1 MMHKRAAPPLE
12 EACDDV
18 HIMHKPPDTSRAVG
32 PDADR
37 VGGAQAVFRA
47 MDLLKLVGLNHE
59 RGIALAPLVA
69 AIGLDRT
76 TAYRLL
82 SSLVQTGMVARD
94 ERKLYRLGLEA
105 MQLGL
110 ATMSRVPI
118 IERCRPMMIRLARRT
133 EDTVYLVVRNGDF
146 AHCVHFEEG
155 AFPIKALVLQVGGLR
170 LLGVGSAGA
179 ALLATLTG
187 AELEGFHAR
196 HREELPAERAS
207 LTHLRRQVAQTRKR
221 GYATTDNLV
230 ADGVSGVG
238 VFFEVTAGTY
248 AAISVGA
255 IRSRMTEERRAW
267 IAALMF
273 EELRASGWSPPA
285 LAGPA

>member
-1 MMHKRAAPPLE
+1 MVNKRTATPTPVE
-12 EACDDV
+12 D
-18 HIMHKPPDTSRAVG
+18 G
-32 PDADR
+32 GR
-37 VGGAQAVFRA
+37 VPGAQAVFRA

-59 RGIALAPLVA
+59 RGIPLASLVA
-69 AIGLDRT
+69 ATGLDRST
-76 TAYRLL
+76 TYRIL

-146 AHCVHFEEG
+146 AHCVHYEEG

-170 LLGVGSAGA
+170 LLGVGSAGT
-179 ALLATLTG
+179 ALMATLTD
-187 AELEGFHAR
+187 AELESFHAR
-196 HREELPAERAS
+196 HRGELPPERSS
-207 LTHLRRQVAQTRKR
+207 LAHLRRQVALMRKR

-230 ADGVSGVG
+230 AEGVSGVG
-238 VFFEVTAGTY
+238 MFFEVTPGTY

-255 IRSRMTEERRAW
+255 IRARMQEDRRDW
-267 IAALMF
+267 IADLMAQ
-273 EELRASGWSPPA
+273 ELRAAGFSAP
-285 LAGPA
+285 LAG

>member
-1 MMHKRAAPPLE
+1 MVNKKAPAPPG
-12 EACDDV
+12 
-18 HIMHKPPDTSRAVG
+18 DTGA
-32 PDADR
+32 R
-37 VGGAQAVFRA
+37 VQGAQTVFRA

-59 RGIALAPLVA
+59 QGMSLQSLVA
-69 AIGLDRT
+69 ATALDRT
-76 TAYRLL
+76 TTYRLL

-94 ERKLYRLGLEA
+94 SRKLYRLGLEA

-146 AHCVHFEEG
+146 AHCVHYEEG

-170 LLGVGSAGA
+170 PLGVGSAGS
-179 ALLATLTG
+179 ALMATLTD
-187 AELEGFHAR
+187 AELAAFHAR
-196 HREELPAERAS
+196 QRAS
-207 LTHLRRQVAQTRKR
+207 LPPERSSLAHLRRQVAQTLKR
-221 GYATTDNLV
+221 GYAATDNLV

-238 VFFEVTAGTY
+238 MYFEVTPGTY

-255 IRSRMTEERRAW
+255 IRARMQDERRAW
-267 IAALMF
+267 VAGVMAD
-273 EELRASGWSPPA
+273 ELGASGWGVPLP
-285 LAGPA
+285 

>member
-1 MMHKRAAPPLE
+1 MVNTAARTP
-12 EACDDV
+12 
-18 HIMHKPPDTSRAVG
+18 
-32 PDADR
+32 
-37 VGGAQAVFRA
+37 GAQTVFRA

-59 RGIALAPLVA
+59 RGMTLASLVA
-69 AIGLDRT
+69 ATGLDRT

-82 SSLVQTGMVARD
+82 SSLAQTGMVARD

-146 AHCVHFEEG
+146 AHCVHYEEG

-170 LLGVGSAGA
+170 LLGIGSAGS
-179 ALLATLTG
+179 ALMATLTG
-187 AELEGFHAR
+187 AELEAFHAR
-196 HREELPAERAS
+196 HRGELPPERNS
-207 LTHLRRQVAQTRKR
+207 LAHLRRQVAQTRRR
-221 GYATTDNLV
+221 GYAATDNLV

-238 VFFEVTAGTY
+238 MYFEVTPGTY

-255 IRSRMTEERRAW
+255 IRSRMNEERRAW
-267 IAALMF
+267 VAGVMAT
-273 EELRASGWSPPA
+273 ELRASGWAVEAPA
-285 LAGPA
+285 RD

>member
-1 MMHKRAAPPLE
+1 
-12 EACDDV
+12 V
-18 HIMHKPPDTSRAVG
+18 HIVNNRSNVATPVEPAA
-32 PDADR
+32 DAR
-37 VGGAQAVFRA
+37 VQGAQTVFRA

-59 RGIALAPLVA
+59 RGMTLSSLVA
-69 AIGLDRT
+69 ATGLDRT

-82 SSLVQTGMVARD
+82 GSLIQTGMVARD

-146 AHCVHFEEG
+146 AHCVHYEEG

-170 LLGVGSAGA
+170 LLGVGSAGT
-179 ALLATLTG
+179 ALLATLTD
-187 AELEGFHAR
+187 AELEAFHAR
-196 HREELPAERAS
+196 HRAELPPERSS
-207 LTHLRRQVAQTRKR
+207 LAHLRRQVAQVRKR
-221 GYATTDNLV
+221 GHAVTDNLV
-230 ADGVSGVG
+230 AEGVSGVG
-238 VFFEVTAGTY
+238 MYFEVTPGTY

-255 IRSRMTEERRAW
+255 IRARMHDQRRTS
-267 IAALMF
+267 IAEIMRQ
-273 EELRASGWSPPA
+273 ELQGSGWAVPA
-285 LAGPA
+285 